1 MEKLTQSPS
10 QCRCTR
16 RRLACRHKLP
26 TTKHSLLLSKKL
38 ATNTAHNR
46 VDLLDCSDCIM
57 ALNRNQRSVLSDSPI
72 QACPEEILA
81 SIISRVDAD
90 SR

>member
-1 MEKLTQSPS
+1 MPLHTPPACLSS
-10 QCRCTR
+10 QAADNET
-16 RRLACRHKLP
+16 L
-26 TTKHSLLLSKKL
+26 LLLSEKL